1 MARVRF
7 TKDFDYKPTPQTTVA
22 YLAGMEVTVKRDCA
36 ERAVKLGR
44 AVRLDEP
51 KNPDA
56 SQSSDAATTASSTA

>member
-36 ERAVKLGR
+36 EQAVKLRR
-44 AVRLDEP
+44 AVRIDIVKDGEA
-51 KNPDA
+51 DA
-56 SQSSDAATTASSTA
+56 GRG